1 MIRLALIGCQNAASY
16 AAFVPRLK
24 GAVFTAAADADLG
37 LTSAAKHELGT
48 VAIGRSLEEL
58 LRRFGDSFDA
68 VVVDTPTLDRAD
80 IARQAV
86 EAGKHLLVETPM
98 AFSMVDADALIETS
112 RLSKVRLMVGNLDRF
127 GPVGQT
133 VKEELESG
141 ELGAAGLLRIH
152 RWESSNIGS
161 WGQVFSA
168 PGEKIIDIVSLI
180 RDLDIA
186 YWLFGNKPL
195 EIFAIG
201 RRISGSGT
209 TRPDYVQIHLGF
221 PCGGMAIIDY
231 STSLPQGPGYYF
243 LSMIGSKGAAYAD
256 DHNNVNLRYGSADIQ
271 ALRSSYGNIELLVQL
286 QEFVD
291 SIKTEREP
299 RISGIDGR
307 SGLQIANAAAMSIES
322 GQSVRLVGEC
332 YEIA

>member
-1 MIRLALIGCQNAASY
+1 MIRLALIGCQNAESY

-37 LTSAAKHELGT
+37 LASAAQHELGT
-48 VAIGRSLEEL
+48 LAIGQSLEEL
-58 LRRFGDSFDA
+58 FSRFGDSFDA
-68 VVVDTPTLDRAD
+68 VVVDTPGLDRAD

-98 AFSMVDADALIETS
+98 AFSMGDADALIESS
-112 RLSKVRLMVGNLDRF
+112 RLSKVKLMVGNLDRF

-141 ELGAAGLLRIH
+141 ELGVAGLLRIH

-161 WGQVFSA
+161 WRQLFDA
-168 PGEKIIDIVSLI
+168 QGEKVIDTVRLI

-186 YWLFGNKPL
+186 YWMFGNKPS
-195 EIFAIG
+195 EIFAIA

-209 TRPDYVQIHLGF
+209 TCPDYVQIHLGF
-221 PCGGMAIIDY
+221 PDGGMAIIDY

-256 DHNNVNLRYGSADIQ
+256 DHNNVNLRYGTADIH
-271 ALRSSYGNIELLVQL
+271 ALGTSYGNIELLSQL

-291 SIKTEREP
+291 SINMEREP

-307 SGLQIANAAAMSIES
+307 SGLQIADAAAMSIES
-322 GQSVRLVGEC
+322 GQSIRLVGKS